1 MADVFDTT
9 PENVPTHLRNVYSI
23 GELEAGATTKDCL
36 VVQSEGKRSVRRR
49 PCSASRST
57 GPGRRKRPTCSTSS
71 SRTTRS
77 PTATKRIGSL
87 LFLLYLKQ
95 EGVEHRL
102 NPQALTALT
111 LLIAESAPVG
121 KDLMI
126 RLIANLLAEGAG

>member
-1 MADVFDTT
+1 MF
-9 PENVPTHLRNVYSI
+9 
-23 GELEAGATTKDCL
+23 GE
-36 VVQSEGKRSVRRR
+36 S
-49 PCSASRST
+49 ST

-111 LLIAESAPVG
+111 PLIAESAPTS
-121 KDLMI
+121 KDLMN
-126 RLIANLLAEGAG
+126 RLIVNFLAEGAG